1 MAKRASASRNPPDKS
16 KATRRKTARAAAA
29 APPAELAASADDTA
43 PARRTPRRRKP
54 AGVEAAP
61 IAAAPAPTKTSA
73 DKTAEAPPS
82 GLRARIRLYRHG
94 LGDCILVFLPKAGG
108 RFFKILIDCGVVL
121 GTPNPVP
128 LMRNVMSDILD
139 ATDKYVDVLIATHEH
154 WDHLS
159 GFIQAAELFQQLK
172 VGQIWFAWTED
183 DSDPLAKKLKQAHD
197 QALAA
202 LAEAPE
208 RMAAGGD
215 EAGASAVANL
225 IGFFGE
231 IGAAG
236 DNTTKAALNAVRGKS
251 DAATIRY
258 FKPDDAIHLEDPA
271 VSLHVLGPPHDEK
284 QINKTLSSTET
295 YGFAESFLAMNAATD
310 STAETFDPPFA
321 PIYVIPNEDA
331 QKMDFFAANYW
342 NSGAEAP
349 DWRRIG
355 DASDLALAL
364 DNATNNTSLV
374 LAIELVDGNVLLF
387 VGDAQVGNWESWA
400 QNELL
405 SRVILYKVGHH
416 GSHNATLIDGLQ
428 RMQKMKYAFV
438 PVDHDM
444 AVRKRWGNMPLSDLL
459 DHIEEITSRNGGVT
473 LRSDEDA
480 ANLPPNIKLKP
491 RGPNPTDLS
500 YFEIDL

>member
-1 MAKRASASRNPPDKS
+1 
-16 KATRRKTARAAAA
+16 
-29 APPAELAASADDTA
+29 
-43 PARRTPRRRKP
+43 
-54 AGVEAAP
+54 
-61 IAAAPAPTKTSA
+61 
-73 DKTAEAPPS
+73 
-82 GLRARIRLYRHG
+82 
-94 LGDCILVFLPKAGG
+94 
-108 RFFKILIDCGVVL
+108 
-121 GTPNPVP
+121 
-128 LMRNVMSDILD
+128 MSDILD
-139 ATDKYVDVLIATHEH
+139 ATDKYIDVLIATHEH
-154 WDHLS
+154 WDHVS
-159 GFIQAAELFQQLK
+159 GFIQAADLFEQLK
-172 VGQIWFAWTED
+172 VGEVWLAWTED

-251 DAATIRY
+251 DAATIHY

-310 STAETFDPPFA
+310 ATAESFDPPFA

-331 QKMDFFAANYW
+331 RKMDFFVAKYW
-342 NSGAEAP
+342 GPGAEAP

-374 LAIELVDGNVLLF
+374 LAIELADGDVLLF

-438 PVDHDM
+438 PVDHAM
-444 AVRKRWGNMPLSDLL
+444 AVRKRWGNMPLPDLL
-459 DHIEEITSRNGGVT
+459 DHIEEITARNGGFT
-473 LRSDEDA
+473 LRSDQDV
-480 ANLPPNIKLKP
+480 ANLRPTSNS
-491 RGPNPTDLS
+491 NPGGRTRRTCPISRSTSSFGGDRVR
-500 YFEIDL
+500 